1 MYPALLHTHNL
12 LRWVVLIAGLITLV
26 QAFRGLD
33 GSRPYAG
40 TRKVGLIFTSGLHL
54 QLLLGLGLFVVS
66 PFIQAAMAD
75 MKATMADRA
84 VRFFVAEHPTLMVVA
99 VVVATIGSIVA
110 KNAANDA
117 ARHRKALVFTAVTL
131 LLILAGIPWQRPM
144 MPGMGG

>member
-1 MYPALLHTHNL
+1 MHPALLHTHNL
-12 LRWVVLIAGLITLV
+12 LRWVVLIAGVITLV

-33 GSRPYAG
+33 GSRPYAS
-40 TRKVGLIFTSGLHL
+40 TRKIGLIFTSGLHV
-54 QLLLGLGLFVVS
+54 QLVIGLALFVVS
-66 PFIQAAMAD
+66 PFIQSAMSD

-84 VRFFVAEHPTLMVVA
+84 VRFFVAEHPTLMVAA
-99 VVVATIGSIVA
+99 VVVATIGGIVA

-131 LLILAGIPWQRPM
+131 LLILVGIPWQRPL